1 MPAGRP
7 NHTRKT
13 DILPPSTGPC
23 HLGGGPKRVAPRFF
37 LARRSATTIRAMVRA
52 LLLSTPLVTAIA
64 FALPSSVESA
74 ASGEAAPPDAVL
86 ATRATTEDPTDA
98 ELRAAWNR
106 MDAEQRADWV
116 EWFRAEA
123 EWLGTFQARL
133 VAYVIESEPRDPGTW
148 PEESPAPTYDPKVHA
163 PAQPIARR
171 PMPPGAAADRAR
183 DRWFAAIPQRR
194 LKSAW
199 RYDYP
204 LGELRRARA
213 EDEPTRVFENAIAG
227 FPPGLDL
234 AEALVE
240 RALDDGSQR
249 ATLTAFAHAYS
260 DRTGKVVPGV
270 TLYDVWCSGR
280 EMEMP
285 DVECLGVLH
294 DLKDDWKSYR
304 APVPERKQKAL
315 YDEIGALFVPAHRHR
330 GLRCALART
339 YLSGEPVLRDGYQES
354 LDRLHSLWDRA
365 DSTPSK
371 LAEDVPASDD
381 WQAFLEGLAEQC
393 REDAALRKQ
402 GEVRRATLAA
412 DAARCRALA
421 VRLLREGAYLQ
432 DPGEGR

>member
-1 MPAGRP
+1 MSPALA
-7 NHTRKT
+7 NA
-13 DILPPSTGPC
+13 
-23 HLGGGPKRVAPRFF
+23 AP
-37 LARRSATTIRAMVRA
+37 RA
-52 LLLSTPLVTAIA
+52 LLAVLLAAVLVG
-64 FALPSSVESA
+64 P
-74 ASGEAAPPDAVL
+74 AAPSASPAS
-86 ATRATTEDPTDA
+86 TRIAAAAPEDPDDA
-98 ELRAAWNR
+98 ALRAAWDR
-106 MDAEQRADWV
+106 MDADQRADWV

-148 PEESPAPTYDPKVHA
+148 PEESPAPTYDPRVHA

-171 PMPPGAAADRAR
+171 PMSPGPAADRAR
-183 DRWFAAIPQRR
+183 AKWFAAIPERR
-194 LKSAW
+194 LRSAW

-204 LGELRRARA
+204 SGELRRAPDA
-213 EDEPTRVFENAIAG
+213 DDPTRVFENAIAG
-227 FPPGLDL
+227 FPPRLDL

-260 DRTGKVVPGV
+260 DRVGKVVPGV

-294 DLKDDWKSYR
+294 DLKDDWKTYR
-304 APVPERKQKAL
+304 APVPERKQKQL
-315 YDEIGALFVPAHRHR
+315 YDEIGALFLPAYRHR

-339 YLSGEPVLRDGYQES
+339 YLTGEPVLRDGYDES
-354 LDRLHSLWDRA
+354 RDRLHALWDRHE
-365 DSTPSK
+365 STPSK
-371 LAEDVPASDD
+371 LAADLPAADD
-381 WQAFLEGLAEQC
+381 WQTYLERLANEC
-393 REDAALRKQ
+393 RDDAALRKQ

-421 VRLLREGAYLQ
+421 VRLLREGGYL
-432 DPGEGR
+432 DRPEEGR